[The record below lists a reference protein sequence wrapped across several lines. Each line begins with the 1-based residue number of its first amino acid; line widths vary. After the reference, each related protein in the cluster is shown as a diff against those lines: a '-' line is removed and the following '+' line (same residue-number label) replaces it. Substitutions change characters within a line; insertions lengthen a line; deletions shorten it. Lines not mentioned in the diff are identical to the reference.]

1 MNLLDIKTFVV
12 PSELASGSVTI
23 MQRAAREGNE
33 IFIALAGRR
42 EGDRFIFRRGIVPRQ
57 TCHHT
62 SRGLLVTI
70 DGDALFELNRD
81 AHSQNELLAGQI
93 HAHPDSAYHSQ
104 ADDELALVTVAGG
117 LSLVVPDF
125 ARGGL
130 DGVSRWACFQLQ
142 PDAAWKPLGSQT
154 RVVIR

>member
-1 MNLLDIKTFVV
+1 MNLLDIRIFVI
-12 PSELASGSVTI
+12 PPELAANSISV
-23 MQRAAREGNE
+23 MQRAAQAGDE

-42 EGDRFIFRRGIVPRQ
+42 EADQFLFRRGIVPRQ

-62 SRGLLVTI
+62 PRGLLVTI

-81 AHSQNELLAGQI
+81 AHAQNELLAGQI

-104 ADDELALVTVAGG
+104 ADDDLALVTVAGG

-130 DGVSRWACFQLQ
+130 AGVSRWACFQLQ
-142 PDAAWKPLGSQT
+142 PDAAWKPLGSQA
-154 RVVIR
+154 RVVIG